1 MIRIYTGQ
9 YKKGSTLTEFNLV
22 RYTSICLVL
31 DYFCLMNSQKIDMEV
46 ALSKLVDFVLI
57 KSSFKDTDNNRV
69 WIETAISNMQMMG
82 LLIET
87 DAGLLKITDLGLSAY
102 SSQLYHQTAASLYEA
117 KASRQLAKIAIY
129 VALAGIGL
137 TLVLQLCRCC

>member
-1 MIRIYTGQ
+1 MIRIFTGQ

-22 RYTSICLVL
+22 RYTTICLVL
-31 DYFCLMNSQKIDMEV
+31 DYYCLMNSQKFDMEV
-46 ALSKLVDFVLI
+46 ALSRLVDFVLI

-69 WIETAISNMQMMG
+69 WIETAIGNMQMMG
-82 LLIET
+82 MLIET
-87 DAGLLKITDLGLSAY
+87 DNGLLTITDLGLSAY

-117 KASRQLAKIAIY
+117 RASRRLAKIAIY

-137 TLVLQLCRCC
+137 TLILQLCRC

>member
-9 YKKGSTLTEFNLV
+9 YKNGSTLTEFNLV
-22 RYTSICLVL
+22 RYTTICLVL

-46 ALSKLVDFVLI
+46 ALSKLVDSVLI

-69 WIETAISNMQMMG
+69 WIETAIGNMQMMG

-117 KASRQLAKIAIY
+117 RASRELAKIAIY

-137 TLVLQLCRCC
+137 TLILQLCRCC

>member
-1 MIRIYTGQ
+1 MIRIFTGQ

-22 RYTSICLVL
+22 RYTTICLVL
-31 DYFCLMNSQKIDMEV
+31 DYYCLMNSQKFDMEV
-46 ALSKLVDFVLI
+46 ALSRLVDFVLI

-69 WIETAISNMQMMG
+69 WIETAIGNMQMMG
-82 LLIET
+82 LLKET
-87 DAGLLKITDLGLSAY
+87 NNGLLTITDLGLSAY

-117 KASRQLAKIAIY
+117 RASRRLAKIAIY

-137 TLVLQLCRCC
+137 TLILQLCRC

>member
-1 MIRIYTGQ
+1 MIRIFTGQ
-9 YKKGSTLTEFNLV
+9 YKKNSTLTEFNLV
-22 RYTSICLVL
+22 RYTTICLVL

-69 WIETAISNMQMMG
+69 WIETAIGNMQMMG

-87 DAGLLKITDLGLSAY
+87 DSGLLAITDLGLSAY

-117 KASRQLAKIAIY
+117 RASRQLAKIAIY
-129 VALAGIGL
+129 IALAGIVL
-137 TLVLQLCRCC
+137 TAILQLCRV

>member
-22 RYTSICLVL
+22 RYTTICLVL
-31 DYFCLMNSQKIDMEV
+31 DYFCLMNCQKIDMEV
-46 ALSKLVDFVLI
+46 ALSKLVDFVLL

-69 WIETAISNMQMMG
+69 WIETAIDNMQMMG

-87 DAGLLKITDLGLSAY
+87 EAGLLKITDLGLSAY

-129 VALAGIGL
+129 VALAGVGL
-137 TLVLQLCRCC
+137 TLILQLCRCS

>member
-1 MIRIYTGQ
+1 MIRIFTGQ

-22 RYTSICLVL
+22 RYTTICLVL

-69 WIETAISNMQMMG
+69 WIETAIGNMQMMG
-82 LLIET
+82 LLIKT
-87 DAGLLKITDLGLSAY
+87 DNGLLTITDLGLSAY

-117 KASRQLAKIAIY
+117 RASRRLAKIAIY

-137 TLVLQLCRCC
+137 TLILQLCRC

>member
-9 YKKGSTLTEFNLV
+9 YKNESTLTEFNLV
-22 RYTSICLVL
+22 RYTTICLVL

-46 ALSKLVDFVLI
+46 ALSKLVDSVLI
-57 KSSFKDTDNNRV
+57 KSSFKDTDSNRV
-69 WIETAISNMQMMG
+69 WIETAIGNMQMMG

-117 KASRQLAKIAIY
+117 RASRELAKIAIY

-137 TLVLQLCRCC
+137 TLILQLCRC

>member
-9 YKKGSTLTEFNLV
+9 YKNESTLTEFNLV
-22 RYTSICLVL
+22 RYTTICLVL
-31 DYFCLMNSQKIDMEV
+31 DYFCLMNSQKIDMEI
-46 ALSKLVDFVLI
+46 ALSKLVDSVLI
-57 KSSFKDTDNNRV
+57 KSSFKDTDSNRV
-69 WIETAISNMQMMG
+69 WIETAIGNMQMMG

-117 KASRQLAKIAIY
+117 RASRQLAKIAIY

-137 TLVLQLCRCC
+137 TLILQLCRC

>member
-9 YKKGSTLTEFNLV
+9 YKNESTLTEFNLV
-22 RYTSICLVL
+22 RYTTICLVL

-46 ALSKLVDFVLI
+46 ALSKLVDSVLI
-57 KSSFKDTDNNRV
+57 KSSFKDTDSNRV
-69 WIETAISNMQMMG
+69 WIETAIGNMQMMG
-82 LLIET
+82 QLIET
-87 DAGLLKITDLGLSAY
+87 DAGLLTITDLGLSAY

-117 KASRQLAKIAIY
+117 RASRQLAKIAIY

-137 TLVLQLCRCC
+137 TLILQLCRCC